1 MKKEGKRKNQQKE
14 RTSDMKKKKLE
25 EITRELLKEIGYDCR
40 REELKRTPER
50 VASMLEE
57 IFSNNKKDLKKIVN
71 VYKTNTTDEVI
82 LIKNIPFFSFCAHH
96 LLPFLGK
103 IHIAYIPHEGII
115 TGFSNFITIVK
126 VITRRLQLQESL
138 TDEIAD
144 TIVNILKPEGVM
156 VIVEARHLCIEMR
169 GEKPSTTEVLT
180 STARGT
186 MKNENIKS
194 QVMLQLKK

>member
-1 MKKEGKRKNQQKE
+1 
-14 RTSDMKKKKLE
+14 MKKKKLE

-180 STARGT
+180 STVRGT